1 MMTQAVTVVVL
12 MLSETSVRRHASVS
26 DLQVTKVQNP
36 LETIMHGRQLESLGH
51 KHDEMQARSREVS
64 EAQGTGCRVVI
75 SMEAS
80 S

>member
-75 SMEAS
+75 SMES
-80 S
+80 L